1 MNNYYQLLGVSRGA
15 SPSVV
20 KIAYEGKLKALA
32 ASGLD
37 EAQRKAEAKEL
48 EKAYVTLSN
57 DAKAKWYDAQLEK
70 QAAAESAAPG
80 RGTVIAVAVVM
91 ALFAAGIG
99 WYFVERTHKIEAL
112 RVEGERLKAEQV
124 RLLAERER
132 EEREKDLERARLEQQ
147 QNPGT
152 RRLEIRVRG
161 DERDQALRERAY
173 NDAQSYR
180 EEAQKRTLQT
190 YDRREQQAQEDR
202 YRRQAEE
209 DRRRA
214 QAEVERQKR
223 FVRERELEEERAR
236 IARSRR

>member
-15 SPSVV
+15 TPSVV

-57 DAKAKWYDAQLEK
+57 AAKATWYDNQLEK
-70 QAAAESAAPG
+70 HAAESASGG
-80 RGTVIAVAVVM
+80 RGTVIAAVAVM
-91 ALFAAGIG
+91 ALLAAGIG
-99 WYFVERTHKIEAL
+99 WYFVDRAHKLETL

-124 RLLAERER
+124 RLLVERER
-132 EEREKDLERARLEQQ
+132 EEREKELERVRLETQQ
-147 QNPGT
+147 ATST

-173 NDAQSYR
+173 IDAQAYR

-190 YDRREQQAQEDR
+190 YDRQQQQMQEDR
-202 YRRQAEE
+202 NRRQAEE